1 MIALLLVLAI
11 TLAAMYGIYLLPVH
25 RLRRA
30 LAQPFP
36 KNYSRILRK
45 NIPVFS
51 RLPADL
57 QLQLKQRIKQF
68 LLTKQFIG
76 CDGLRVTDEMRVT
89 IAGRACL
96 LLLNR
101 PTGVHA
107 VYPELK
113 HVLIYPSAFVVPR
126 TEGLP
131 GGVVSL
137 SHQSLAGESWNDGR
151 VILAWDCVQKRSSM
165 FDDEAFDGHDVVL
178 HEFAHQLDATYS
190 RPHGAPVLPTTARYA
205 RWSEVMQREYALLQQ
220 AAELQL
226 ESVLDYYGATDPAE
240 FFAVATEA
248 FFERTAALADSHPEL
263 HEQLRLYYRVDP
275 RDWN

>member
-1 MIALLLVLAI
+1 MIALLLVLAL
-11 TLAAMYGIYLLPVH
+11 TLVAMYGLYLYPVH

-36 KNYSRILRK
+36 SHYSRILRK
-45 NIPVFS
+45 KVPLFS

-57 QLQLKQRIKQF
+57 QLQLKQRMKQF
-68 LLTKQFIG
+68 LLTKEFIG

-89 IAGRACL
+89 IAARACL

-107 VYPELK
+107 VYPALK
-113 HVLIYPSAFVVPR
+113 QVLLYPSAFVAPR
-126 TEGLP
+126 SEGLP

-137 SHQSLAGESWNDGR
+137 SHQTSAGESWSDGR
-151 VILAWDCVQKRSSM
+151 VILAWDCVQKRVAM
-165 FDDEAFDGHDVVL
+165 VDDEEFDGHDVVL

-190 RPHGAPVLPTTARYA
+190 NPHGAPVLPTAERYA
-205 RWSEVMQREYALLQQ
+205 RWSEVMQREYEQLQQ
-220 AAELQL
+220 AAEFQHP
-226 ESVLDYYGATDPAE
+226 SVLDYYGASDPAE

-248 FFERTAALADSHPEL
+248 FFEKTAALAEAHPDL

-275 RDWN
+275 REWV